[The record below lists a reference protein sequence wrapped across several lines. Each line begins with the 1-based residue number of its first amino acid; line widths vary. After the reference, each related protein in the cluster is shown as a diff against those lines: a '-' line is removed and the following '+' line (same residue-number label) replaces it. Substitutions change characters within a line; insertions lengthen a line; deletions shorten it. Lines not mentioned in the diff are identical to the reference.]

1 MNIMTDGNVQ
11 SEAATPIKRVYCHC
25 AYANII
31 ERNVKLE
38 VLQKLSESD
47 AVFETVADLCEM
59 SANNDPNLAR
69 LATYAKEGQLV
80 IAACY
85 PRAVRW
91 LFHAAK
97 SPLPEGENV
106 TLLNMREDTAENVV
120 QCMINGQ
127 PMEETAT

>member
-1 MNIMTDGNVQ
+1 MNMTDGNVQ
-11 SEAATPIKRVYCHC
+11 SENATPIKRVYCHC

-31 ERNVKLE
+31 ERPVKLE
-38 VLQKLSESD
+38 VLQRLSESD

-59 SANNDPNLAR
+59 SANKDPNLAR
-69 LATYAKEGQLV
+69 LAESAKDGQLV

-106 TLLNMREDTAENVV
+106 TLLNMREATAENVV